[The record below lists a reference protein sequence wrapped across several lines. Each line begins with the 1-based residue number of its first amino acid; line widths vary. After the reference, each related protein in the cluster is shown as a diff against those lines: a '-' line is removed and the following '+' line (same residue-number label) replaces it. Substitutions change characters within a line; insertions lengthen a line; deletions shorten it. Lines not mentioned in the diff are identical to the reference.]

1 MPEGKQEVGMKQGK
15 WNGQLSCDGCGATF
29 ASISAEAEHRLNFPL
44 LCREQRP
51 AKATPEKS
59 PL

>member
-1 MPEGKQEVGMKQGK
+1 MRHGK
-15 WNGQLSCDGCGATF
+15 WNGRLSCDECGATF
-29 ASISAEAEHRLNFPL
+29 PSISAEAEHRHNFPL

-51 AKATPEKS
+51 SKTTAEKS